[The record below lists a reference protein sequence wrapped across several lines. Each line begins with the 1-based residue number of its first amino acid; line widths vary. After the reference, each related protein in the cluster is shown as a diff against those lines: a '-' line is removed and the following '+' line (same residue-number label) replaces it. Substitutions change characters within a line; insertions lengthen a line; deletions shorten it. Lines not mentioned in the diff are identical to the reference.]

1 MVSLQAGYGPEYR
14 AAKRE
19 AGNPIVESGKN
30 VEGGN
35 MATPLPIEKTMI
47 RTRTREKWK
56 NRKV

>member
-35 MATPLPIEKTMI
+35 MATPLPIEKQ
-47 RTRTREKWK
+47 
-56 NRKV
+56 